1 MFYVTQPRKIK
12 LNESDKKIKMSTD
25 FIHLKMIL
33 LSQVFAEVNDVKRMV
48 VEFVNGSHGF
58 FQMY

>member
-25 FIHLKMIL
+25 FIDLKMIL